1 MSEPSE
7 PTPEAPRRE
16 FRFKSAEFERTNRPL
31 DEDDHLPAIDAR
43 TIARQAHSMGDP
55 PPVAPEPPKENEVH
69 EILRANLERANEL
82 GLNDVDLTPR
92 PPSRRKVDYWTL
104 MIVGNL
110 GFAGLAL
117 LLSRNV
123 VTLVFA
129 GSGMVLFSLGVT
141 WILWFVMD
149 NY

>member
-1 MSEPSE
+1 MVMCHSPS
-7 PTPEAPRRE
+7 
-16 FRFKSAEFERTNRPL
+16 
-31 DEDDHLPAIDAR
+31 HLSDGC
-43 TIARQAHSMGDP
+43 S
-55 PPVAPEPPKENEVH
+55 PVNGMAALKICSFAPEPPKENEVH

-92 PPSRRKVDYWTL
+92 PPSRRKTDYWTL
-104 MIVGNL
+104 LIVGNL

-117 LLSRNV
+117 LLSRNM

-141 WILWFVMD
+141 WIMWFVMD